1 MYKMDIEIV
10 EFVAENSKDFSE
22 IDHHLISNGNQMIY
36 YSSTYLSFLK
46 CISPSSKFFYI
57 KVRNNNELIGIMP
70 IAVKREKDILI
81 ANSLLFY
88 GSYGGPLIF
97 DKDNYAEITRAILL
111 KYVDFCVSIKANIV
125 NFIENPLDPLSI
137 DNVENLGFEKIDERI
152 GQVTIFPSVKFN
164 TEEAL
169 MSLFHSKTRN
179 MIRKG
184 ERNNLRIELRKDD
197 ASYEW
202 LQEEHTKSITKL
214 GGLPKPMEVFDA
226 LRSTFSNDCQL
237 YVGYIEDRPVC
248 GILLLVYAQ
257 TIEYFTPV
265 VQEEFRESQ
274 ALSYLIYKVMTD
286 MAKAGYQ
293 QWNWGGTWISQEGV
307 YRFKKRWGAN
317 DLPYRYYSKKGLD
330 KDLLPPI
337 QQLKDDFPYYYLFK
351 Y

>member
-1 MYKMDIEIV
+1 MDIEVI
-10 EFVAENSKDFSE
+10 EFVAENGKDFYE
-22 IDHHLISNGNQMIY
+22 FDHHLISKGNQMIY
-36 YSSTYLSFLK
+36 YSSTYLAFLK

-57 KVRNNNELIGIMP
+57 KARNNNELIGIMP
-70 IAVKREKDILI
+70 IAVKRENDVLI
-81 ANSLLFY
+81 ANSLPFY

-97 DKDNYAEITRAILL
+97 DKDKYAEILRSILL
-111 KYVDFCVSIKANIV
+111 KYVDFCESIKASIV
-125 NFIENPLDPLSI
+125 NFIENPLDPLSS

-164 TEEAL
+164 MEEAL

-202 LQEEHTKSITKL
+202 LQEEHAKSINKL
-214 GGLPKPMEVFDA
+214 GGQPKSIEVFNA
-226 LRSTFSNDCQL
+226 LRSAFGNDCQL
-237 YVGYIEDRPVC
+237 YIGYIDDKPVC
-248 GILLLVYAQ
+248 GILLLLYAR

-265 VQEEFRESQ
+265 VHEEFRESQ
-274 ALSYLIYKVMTD
+274 ALSYLIFKIMVD
-286 MAKAGYQ
+286 LAQLGYR

-307 YRFKKRWGAN
+307 YRFKKRWGSI
-317 DLPYRYYSKKGLD
+317 DFPYRYYGKKGLD
-330 KDLLPPI
+330 RVLLPPI
-337 QQLKDDFPYYYLFK
+337 QELKDDFQYYYLFK

>member
-1 MYKMDIEIV
+1 MMSVDII
-10 EFVAENSKDFSE
+10 EFDAVNSKFISE
-22 IDHHLISNGNQMIY
+22 IDHHLISKGNQMIY

-46 CISPSSKFFYI
+46 CITPSSNFYYI
-57 KVRNNNELIGIMP
+57 QVINNNELVGIMP
-70 IAVKREKDILI
+70 IAVQKEKNVVV
-81 ANSLLFY
+81 ANSLPFY

-97 DKDNYAEITRAILL
+97 DKDNYAEIAKEILL
-111 KYVDFCVSIKANIV
+111 KYVNFCSGINANIV

-137 DNVENLGFEKIDERI
+137 DNIEELGFEKIDERI
-152 GQVTIFPSVKFN
+152 GQVTIFPSLKSN
-164 TEEAL
+164 MEDEL

-179 MIRKG
+179 MVRKG
-184 ERNNLRIELRKDD
+184 EKNNLRIELKKDD

-202 LQEEHTKSITKL
+202 LHEEHTKSITKL
-214 GGLPKPMEVFDA
+214 GGLPKPIEVFHA
-226 LRSTFSNDCQL
+226 LRSTFGNDCQL
-237 YVGYIEDRPVC
+237 YIGYIDDKPVC

-286 MAKAGYQ
+286 MAQAGYK

-307 YRFKKRWGAN
+307 YRFKKRWGSN
-317 DLPYRYYSKKGLD
+317 DFPYRYYSKKGFD

-337 QQLKDDFPYYYLFK
+337 QQLKDDFPYYYLYK